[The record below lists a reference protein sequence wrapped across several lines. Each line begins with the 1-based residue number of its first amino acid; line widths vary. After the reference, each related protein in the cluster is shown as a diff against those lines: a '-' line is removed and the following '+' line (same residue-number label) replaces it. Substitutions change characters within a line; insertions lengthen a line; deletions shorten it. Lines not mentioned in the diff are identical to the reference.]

1 MVLAARWHGWQWV
14 VAVPEELARQYR
26 GRVVVGPFSPVDPA
40 EVRALEYETGRA
52 IPPAYRRFIEVAN
65 GGALPYSVCVPPG
78 PPGEPVSYSDLYRL
92 GRDEDGGYGF
102 GTLLGEYRF
111 LPQTV
116 LAEHLPVATLLPIA
130 RTGGEDDTLFLDL
143 APDRYGQVVGFVSGL
158 PAWTGLRT
166 HDMAGVLA
174 DDFDAY
180 LDSLF
185 IEPGAAEDEWSDA
198 AGLDPADPWRR
209 VVERW
214 LDLGCPAGGASPGL
228 PGD

>member
-1 MVLAARWHGWQWV
+1 
-14 VAVPEELARQYR
+14 VPEEFAREYR
-26 GRVVVGPFSPVDPA
+26 GRVVVGPFIPVDPA
-40 EVRALEYETGRA
+40 GVRALEDETGRA

-65 GGALPYSVCVPPG
+65 GGSLPYSVCVPPG
-78 PPGEPVSYSDLYRL
+78 SVCVPPGPKSEPVSYSDLYRL
-92 GRDEDGGYGF
+92 GRDEEGGYGL
-102 GTLLGEYRF
+102 GTLLGQYRW

-143 APDRYGQVVGFVSGL
+143 APDRYGQVVGFLSGL

-166 HDMAGVLA
+166 HNMAGVLA

-185 IEPGAAEDEWSDA
+185 IDPTDAADIWSDYA
-198 AGLDPADPWRR
+198 HQDPADQWRR
-209 VVERW
+209 VTEQW
-214 LDLGCPAGGASPGL
+214 LDLGL
-228 PGD
+228 PGWRSEPWAAR